1 MGELEMDEHSIP
13 LEELYARHETDPDK
27 GLTSAK
33 AAEFLAR
40 DGPNALTPPKTTP
53 EWIKFAKNLFGGFAT
68 LLWIGAILCFFT
80 FGLESATLEH
90 PNVDN
95 LYLGIVLSAV
105 VIITGCFQYFQE
117 SKSSKIMDSFKN
129 LIPQQ
134 ALVIRDGE
142 KCSVLAET
150 LVVGDI
156 CEVKGGDRIP
166 ADLRIIQASGMKG
179 LPRESL

>member
-1 MGELEMDEHSIP
+1 MGELEMDEHSC
-13 LEELYARHETDPDK
+13 ELSELLSRHSSDINR

-68 LLWIGAILCFFT
+68 LLWIGAILCFCT
-80 FGLESATLEH
+80 YALEASRMEH

-95 LYLGIVLSAV
+95 LYLGVVLATV

-129 LIPQQ
+129 LIPQ
-134 ALVIRDGE
+134 VS
-142 KCSVLAET
+142 SVCQTAATNLLT
-150 LVVGDI
+150 F
-156 CEVKGGDRIP
+156 
-166 ADLRIIQASGMKG
+166 M
-179 LPRESL
+179 